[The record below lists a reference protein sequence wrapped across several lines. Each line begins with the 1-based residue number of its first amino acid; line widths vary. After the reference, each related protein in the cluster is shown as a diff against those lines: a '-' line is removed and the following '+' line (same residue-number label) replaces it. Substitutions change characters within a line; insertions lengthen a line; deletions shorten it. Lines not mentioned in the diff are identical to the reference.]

1 MNARFIRFL
10 LVGGLN
16 TLFGYAIF
24 SALVFLNISYLF
36 AALGSTVLGVI
47 FNFFTISRLVFK
59 NDNFFLRFCFLYLV
73 LYFLNIG
80 IIHLLHDF
88 ISDLYLDGGIAIV
101 LLAFASYYA
110 NKHFVFR
117 NVL

>member
-1 MNARFIRFL
+1 MSLPVLIGNA
-10 LVGGLN
+10 
-16 TLFGYAIF
+16 
-24 SALVFLNISYLF
+24 SLNIAF
-36 AALGSTVLGVI
+36 
-47 FNFFTISRLVFK
+47 
-59 NDNFFLRFCFLYLV
+59 FLYLV